1 MNVFSWMFDQ
11 KQQNYHKTIPR
22 SLCDTS
28 TGVTGPTFLSF
39 FTLLWTFSKFTNYDQ
54 MIPTKK
60 KWIACFMYK
69 SKHRQVNGKSQILS
83 SLKLLRLDDMSRCMQ
98 MKHRDKINWVLEKK
112 TKRKDLTKTLK
123 SHNKT
128 FC

>member
-1 MNVFSWMFDQ
+1 MFDQ

-39 FTLLWTFSKFTNYDQ
+39 FTLLWTFSKFTNDDQ

-60 KWIACFMYK
+60 
-69 SKHRQVNGKSQILS
+69 N
-83 SLKLLRLDDMSRCMQ
+83 
-98 MKHRDKINWVLEKK
+98 E
-112 TKRKDLTKTLK
+112 
-123 SHNKT
+123 
-128 FC
+128 

>member
-1 MNVFSWMFDQ
+1 MFDQ

-28 TGVTGPTFLSF
+28 TGITGPTFLSF
-39 FTLLWTFSKFTNYDQ
+39 STLLWTFSKFTNDDQ

-69 SKHRQVNGKSQILS
+69 SKHRQVNGKKSNS
-83 SLKLLRLDDMSRCMQ
+83 KLLETFEARRHVTMYADETQRQ
-98 MKHRDKINWVLEKK
+98 DKLGTGKK
-112 TKRKDLTKTLK
+112 KPNGKI
-123 SHNKT
+123 
-128 FC
+128 